1 MKILLTG
8 TAGFIGYHLDKA
20 LLNGGNEVFG
30 IDNISDYYDTNLKRD
45 RLKNLADQKNFR
57 FEQVD
62 IVDQKKLNKIFENF
76 KPDKVI
82 NMAAQPG
89 VRYSIEN
96 PHEYISTN
104 ISGFMNVIEL
114 CKKNNVKG
122 LIYASSSSVYGGNE
136 KIPFSEFDNVSQPIS
151 IYAASKISNE
161 LIAHT
166 YSHLYDLP
174 TTGLRF
180 FTVYG
185 PWYRPDMGI
194 FIFTRNILNNEP
206 VQLFNN
212 GKMQRDFTYIDDI
225 IDGTL
230 SAVEKNYK
238 CEIFNLGNNNSVS
251 ILDVIATIESH
262 LKINAI
268 IDYAPIQKG
277 DPVTTSANIDHSSE
291 KLNYKPKVKID
302 KGIRNFIDWYQSYY
316 V

>member
-8 TAGFIGYHLDKA
+8 TAGFIGYHLAKA

-114 CKKNNVKG
+114 CKK
-122 LIYASSSSVYGGNE
+122 I
-136 KIPFSEFDNVSQPIS
+136 
-151 IYAASKISNE
+151 
-161 LIAHT
+161 
-166 YSHLYDLP
+166 
-174 TTGLRF
+174 
-180 FTVYG
+180 
-185 PWYRPDMGI
+185 M
-194 FIFTRNILNNEP
+194 
-206 VQLFNN
+206 
-212 GKMQRDFTYIDDI
+212 
-225 IDGTL
+225 
-230 SAVEKNYK
+230 
-238 CEIFNLGNNNSVS
+238 
-251 ILDVIATIESH
+251 
-262 LKINAI
+262 
-268 IDYAPIQKG
+268 
-277 DPVTTSANIDHSSE
+277 
-291 KLNYKPKVKID
+291 
-302 KGIRNFIDWYQSYY
+302 
-316 V
+316 